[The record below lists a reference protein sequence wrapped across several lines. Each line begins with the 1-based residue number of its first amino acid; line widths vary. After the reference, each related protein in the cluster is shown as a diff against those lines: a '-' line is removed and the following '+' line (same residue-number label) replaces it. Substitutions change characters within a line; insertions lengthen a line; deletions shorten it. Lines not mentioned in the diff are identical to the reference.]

1 MSRRAPMKTYPWDPV
16 DRLTTEAA
24 RVAYLEAAME
34 FDDPE
39 LLAAVKEDIARAI
52 EKATLSEDQGL
63 TSMSE

>member
-1 MSRRAPMKTYPWDPV
+1 MSRRAPMKPYPWDPV

-24 RVAYLEAAME
+24 RAAYLEAATE

-52 EKATLSEDQGL
+52 EKAALSEDQGL
-63 TSMSE
+63 TSASG